1 MIIFFSFFA
10 ITEFVKKS
18 KKLWF
23 ENRETH
29 IELIGIISSNGFALV
44 PEFIKEE
51 EASKTILANESGETE
66 ERDGGDAA

>member
-1 MIIFFSFFA
+1 MKRS
-10 ITEFVKKS
+10 
-18 KKLWF
+18 
-23 ENRETH
+23 